1 MFQQNRQIVIIKVEN
16 TPGVLSKVSS
26 LCRRRRYNIQSLTV
40 GETHQHNISQITL
53 VFAKERERIQ
63 NIINQIDKL
72 IEVVSVEVVELKDV
86 VDKELVL
93 LIVKNNSIADKIL
106 KNKIHNVNSRII
118 NNINNRPVLE
128 ILGSGIEIS
137 RVLESLDL
145 KKDVVKMAR
154 SGLIALKL

>member
-1 MFQQNRQIVIIKVEN
+1 MSQQNRQIVIIKVEN

-40 GETHQHNISQITL
+40 GETHQLGISQITL
-53 VFAKERERIQ
+53 VFTKEKKRIQ

-72 IEVVSVEVVELKDV
+72 IEVLSVEVVEPKDV

-106 KNKIHNVNSRII
+106 EKKIHNISARII
-118 NNINNRPVLE
+118 NNIDDCPVLE
-128 ILGSGIEIS
+128 ILGSGIDIDNI
-137 RVLESLDL
+137 LESLNF
-145 KKDVVKMAR
+145 KKDVLKMAR